1 MLREITKINFK
12 KLMKNASGSIFI
24 ILGDIK
30 TIIANKLSWYIINQH
45 KEGSVILLKSLSNW

>member
-1 MLREITKINFK
+1 
-12 KLMKNASGSIFI
+12 MKNASGSIFI